1 MLKSKSVAKL
11 IQTTLNMNDSEKFRV
26 VYEVGGYKG
35 ADINCIL
42 KQGKGTIRP
51 ILNYTNVN
59 TPYTLEIIV
68 PTGCGEDRI
77 DGIVDI
83 VNGVIGELNG
93 KVKNIDGGKAVFLF
107 SPLEIGQYDTR
118 ATAGQSV
125 IMKLDFVVEY
135 SSKSGTKYEMA
146 LITNEFDAGTQNTR
160 YHEDRESQIKWF
172 NDRIT
177 DATWN
182 EVLTPNINSLVV
194 TQQRYI
200 NSASVDMNSL
210 VMKNYAIIRETKWND
225 DVNYYYYYVTNA
237 NIDQYNIVTVDL
249 QMDTVQTIYFNPELK
264 ICDCNIIRTHLDR
277 LKKTTDNL
285 DTKYQFRLD
294 ESSPL
299 FEREDIRDVAKRPI
313 VKQKLYADLTDSG
326 NLATGGINKWFADN
340 VSHWIYYYISAGKDY
355 VIRDALGDIPT
366 NSDGIAKGTELQSIK
381 FTTGQLDVAS
391 ALDDNNIIDG
401 GVVILVAPV
410 YKTNKKI
417 YIPYS
422 EDGSAMTGY
431 RVWDMTAIKT
441 FLKDKVITGSTTV
454 GEEKVPIWTENG
466 NYANVFAIKNSLMP
480 PLPVD
485 ARYETI
491 MSVNANGD
499 LYYNARKDAVTPDVH
514 NNETKYFD
522 VRNRLEFYSGFKP
535 DEEYK
540 PCYARVIYQD
550 LQDELNFIIEN
561 PMYRGKFTD
570 TEIFYDKP
578 VETIEP
584 IFNYGLEP
592 KLLNEDYSTYRLYIG
607 GNTYDL
613 PISKT
618 SQKPTFI
625 YKELLTPDITKA
637 MLIYNPLKS
646 DNASNVFTDIN
657 TKDFTGFMINIDLS
671 MWFSSDSLDSYL
683 ATNKNN
689 LQIQQ
694 NNMDIERK
702 NLNQSLI
709 MTSLAGITATAF
721 GASTGNL
728 AGMIGGVSAI
738 GGGILTQQNF
748 NKKQDTQML
757 NYNLTLDNMAQ
768 SPQSLSALNSN
779 ALLIQNV
786 DELGVFI
793 EMQIPLSREI
803 EIIAENLKIN
813 GYNYNKLGNIRDFD
827 NTRSVFNY
835 IEARIE
841 NILREYTDEE
851 TGSVKTGAF
860 EVSNVILQDLRDRF
874 TNGIRFWHTDKLDY
888 NLPNYERWVED
899 EL

>member
-1 MLKSKSVAKL
+1 
-11 IQTTLNMNDSEKFRV
+11 MNDSEKFRV

-83 VNGVIGELNG
+83 VNRVIGELNG

-160 YHEDRESQIKWF
+160 YHEDRASQIEWF
-172 NDRIT
+172 NDRIK

-225 DVNYYYYYVTNA
+225 EVNYYYYYVTNA

-249 QMDTVQTIYFNPELK
+249 KMDTVQTIYFNPELK
-264 ICDCNIIRTHLDR
+264 ICDCTINKAHLDR

-285 DTKYQFRLD
+285 DTKYQFKFD

-299 FEREDIRDVAKRPI
+299 FEREDIREVAKRPI
-313 VKQKLYADLTDSG
+313 VKQKLYADLTGRG
-326 NLATGGINKWFADN
+326 NLATGEKNKWFADN
-340 VSHWIYYYISAGKDY
+340 VSHWVYYYISAGKEY
-355 VIRDALGDIPT
+355 LLRKANGDT
-366 NSDGIAKGTELQSIK
+366 LKNSDGLIKGTELKSIK

-391 ALDDNNIIDG
+391 ELDDNNIIDG
-401 GVVILVAPV
+401 GVVVLVAPV
-410 YKTNKKI
+410 YKTSKKI

-422 EDGSAMTGY
+422 EDGSTMKGY
-431 RVWDMTAIKT
+431 IAWDTTAIKK
-441 FLKDKVITGSTTV
+441 FLSEEYKDTETTLS
-454 GEEKVPIWTENG
+454 NG

-491 MSVNANGD
+491 MSVDANGD
-499 LYYNARKDAVTPDVH
+499 LYYDARKDAITPDTY
-514 NNETKYFD
+514 NTATLFFD
-522 VRNRLEFYSGFKP
+522 VRNRLEFYGGYKSNEDFKS
-535 DEEYK
+535 
-540 PCYARVIYQD
+540 CYARVIYQD
-550 LQDELNFIIEN
+550 LQDELNFIVEN
-561 PMYRGKFTD
+561 PMYNGLFSD
-570 TEIFYDKP
+570 TEVLYNKP
-578 VETIEP
+578 VDKVEP
-584 IFNYGLEP
+584 LFNYGLEP

-607 GNTYDL
+607 GNTFDL

-625 YKELLTPDITKA
+625 YKEIMTPDITKA
-637 MLIYNPLKS
+637 MLIYDANKS
-646 DNASNVFTDIN
+646 YKSSNVFTEIN
-657 TKDFTGFMINIDLS
+657 KKDFTGFMIELDLS
-671 MWFSSDSLDSYL
+671 MWFTNDSLDSYL

-689 LQIQQ
+689 LQIMK
-694 NNMDIERK
+694 NNQRTQRINTLFNTVGNVGGGLMSGGFK
-702 NLNQSLI
+702 SLPNSLLGSAI
-709 MTSLAGITATAF
+709 NVGSLAI
-721 GASTGNL
+721 
-728 AGMIGGVSAI
+728 
-738 GGGILTQQNF
+738 QQMNE
-748 NKKQDTQML
+748 NT

-786 DELGVFI
+786 DELGIFI

-803 EIIAENLKIN
+803 EIIANTLKKN
-813 GYNYNKLGNIRDFD
+813 GYTLNQIDNVRNYD
-827 NTRSVFNY
+827 NTRSAFNY
-835 IEARIE
+835 IEAIIE
-841 NILREYTDEE
+841 NVLREYTDEE
-851 TGSVKTGAF
+851 TGSVKTSAF
-860 EVSNVILQDLRDRF
+860 EVSDSILQDLRDRF
-874 TNGIRFWHTDKLDY
+874 INGIRFWHTDKLDY

>member
-93 KVKNIDGGKAVFLF
+93 KVKNIDNGKAVLLF

-125 IMKLDFVVEY
+125 IMKLDFAVDY

-172 NDRIT
+172 DDRIK
-177 DATWN
+177 DASWN

-225 DVNYYYYYVTNA
+225 EVNYYYYYITNS
-237 NIDQYNIVTVDL
+237 NIDQYNIVTIDL
-249 QMDTVQTIYFNPELK
+249 KMDTVQTIYFNPELK
-264 ICDCNIIRTHLDR
+264 ICDCTINKAHLDR
-277 LKKTTDNL
+277 LKKTTENL
-285 DTKYQFRLD
+285 QTKYQFKFD

-299 FEREDIRDVAKRPI
+299 FEREEIKEVAKRPI
-313 VKQKLYADLTDSG
+313 VKQKLYPDMTGSG
-326 NLATGGINKWFADN
+326 NLASGGINKWFADN

-355 VIRDALGDIPT
+355 VIRDALGSIPT
-366 NSDGIAKGTELQSIK
+366 NSDNIAKGTELQSIK

-391 ALDDNNIIDG
+391 KLDDNNIIDG
-401 GVVILVAPV
+401 GVVVLVAPV

-422 EDGSAMTGY
+422 EDGSNMTGY

-491 MSVNANGD
+491 MSVDGNGD
-499 LYYNARKDAVTPDVH
+499 LYYNARKDAVTPDAH
-514 NNETKYFD
+514 KNETKFFD

-550 LQDELNFIIEN
+550 LQDELNFIVEN
-561 PMYRGKFTD
+561 PMYNGLFSD
-570 TEIFYDKP
+570 TEVLYNKP
-578 VETIEP
+578 VDKVEP
-584 IFNYGLEP
+584 LFNYGLEP

-607 GNTYDL
+607 GNTFDL

-625 YKELLTPDITKA
+625 YKEIMTPDITKA
-637 MLIYNPLKS
+637 MLIYDANKS
-646 DNASNVFTDIN
+646 YKSSNVFTEIN
-657 TKDFTGFMINIDLS
+657 KKDFTGFMIELDLS
-671 MWFSSDSLDSYL
+671 MWFTNDSLDSYL

-689 LQIQQ
+689 LQIMKNNQRTQQ
-694 NNMDIERK
+694 INTLFNTVGNVGGGLMNSGFK
-702 NLNQSLI
+702 SLPNSLLGSAI
-709 MTSLAGITATAF
+709 NVGSLAI
-721 GASTGNL
+721 
-728 AGMIGGVSAI
+728 
-738 GGGILTQQNF
+738 QQMNE
-748 NKKQDTQML
+748 NT

-786 DELGVFI
+786 DELGIFI

-803 EIIAENLKIN
+803 EIIANTLKKN
-813 GYNYNKLGNIRDFD
+813 GYTLNQIDNVRNYD
-827 NTRSVFNY
+827 NTRSAFNY
-835 IEARIE
+835 IEAIIE
-841 NILREYTDEE
+841 NVLREYTDEE
-851 TGSVKTGAF
+851 TGSIKTGAF
-860 EVSNVILQDLRDRF
+860 EVSDSILQDLRDRF
-874 TNGIRFWHTDKLDY
+874 INGIRFWHTDKLDY